1 MYFSKNLKMK
11 SGQEKIP
18 SSRTKDNQ
26 NQDQKTLIKSKTLHE
41 LLKQG
46 GGQNLIIDFSMLS
59 KKGTLNGL
67 IEKAKKYQN
76 INNQKII
83 EEPYDKKK
91 ENEEKNYKNS
101 KKFEIL
107 TKFSQRRSK
116 NIESDKNIRHQEIDD
131 NNKNNNNNN
140 NINNEKQLINDLS
153 NKINITTTDADN
165 MDETDNTYQ
174 GCLELEYDNSQSDF
188 YSSREASKP
197 NKNYSYIENDLNR
210 KDKKV
215 KFIVNDNN
223 NNTSNY
229 YLPNNHRYQDK
240 ELDPEPEQDPEQQ
253 ILTKSFNYAYN
264 LPKEIPQKKPK
275 NYIRRPFV
283 IENKTNKN
291 SNFKDNTKFMKKSYN
306 KIIKNNQN
314 QAIEYE
320 TVKENY
326 SIKHC
331 NCVLEYSFR
340 EDQNIDSEILMEDKS
355 KSIENFN
362 NDKDQMVF
370 EIFDGHGGDEMS
382 VYLQNNLA
390 QIYKQNLL
398 LNKGNI
404 ILSLK
409 NAFHDAD
416 DEMRNQ
422 LNIEGLGS
430 TGTLV
435 HIKWESENDLVVYSA
450 NVGDSRVSLIS
461 PEHII
466 RLSYDHRTSD
476 EKERKRILES
486 GLEIIDDRINGTL
499 MLTRIFGNYEY
510 KNNIEN
516 EEDDDENS
524 NNNNNNSNKGLICE
538 PFISKINIDLNIENQ
553 FLILASDGIWDT
565 ITEEEIQNIIQ
576 YHNDTQQICSIAIKN
591 CLRNE
596 AWDNLSIFAIKLT

>member
-1 MYFSKNLKMK
+1 MK
-11 SGQEKIP
+11 PGQEKIL
-18 SSRTKDNQ
+18 SSKTKIDPH
-26 NQDQKTLIKSKTLHE
+26 QDQKSLIKSKTLHE

-46 GGQNLIIDFSMLS
+46 GGQNLVIDFSMLS

-76 INNQKII
+76 VNNKKII

-107 TKFSQRRSK
+107 TKFSQRKSK
-116 NIESDKNIRHQEIDD
+116 NIESDALIKNEVIDD
-131 NNKNNNNNN
+131 NKKNKNNDI
-140 NINNEKQLINDLS
+140 NIEKQLINDLS
-153 NKINITTTDADN
+153 NKINITTTDVDN

-174 GCLELEYDNSQSDF
+174 GCLELEYDKSQSDF
-188 YSSREASKP
+188 YSSREAPKP
-197 NKNYSYIENDLNR
+197 NKNYSYMDNDLNK

-215 KFIVNDNN
+215 KFNVNDNN
-223 NNTSNY
+223 NNNNYCLSNS
-229 YLPNNHRYQDK
+229 HRYQEKDH
-240 ELDPEPEQDPEQQ
+240 DQEQEQEQ
-253 ILTKSFNYAYN
+253 PILTKSFNYAYN
-264 LPKEIPQKKPK
+264 IPDDIPQKKKPK

-283 IENKTNKN
+283 IESKTNKN
-291 SNFKDNTKFMKKSYN
+291 TYNKENTKFMKKSHN
-306 KIIKNNQN
+306 KKINNNLN

-320 TVKENY
+320 TIKENY

-362 NDKDQMVF
+362 NDKNQMVF

-382 VYLQNNLA
+382 IYLQNNLA

-516 EEDDDENS
+516 EEDDNSNS
-524 NNNNNNSNKGLICE
+524 NNYSNNKGLICE

-591 CLRNE
+591 
-596 AWDNLSIFAIKLT
+596 S

>member
-1 MYFSKNLKMK
+1 MK
-11 SGQEKIP
+11 PGQEKIL
-18 SSRTKDNQ
+18 SSKTKIDPH
-26 NQDQKTLIKSKTLHE
+26 QDQKSLIKSKTLHE

-46 GGQNLIIDFSMLS
+46 GGQNLVIDFSMLS

-76 INNQKII
+76 VNNKKII

-107 TKFSQRRSK
+107 TKFSQRKSK
-116 NIESDKNIRHQEIDD
+116 NIESDALIKNEVIDD
-131 NNKNNNNNN
+131 NKKNKNNDI
-140 NINNEKQLINDLS
+140 NIEKQLINDLS
-153 NKINITTTDADN
+153 NKINITTTDVDN

-174 GCLELEYDNSQSDF
+174 GCLELEYDKSQSDF
-188 YSSREASKP
+188 YSSREAPKP
-197 NKNYSYIENDLNR
+197 NKNYSYMDNDLNK

-215 KFIVNDNN
+215 KFNVNDNN
-223 NNTSNY
+223 NNNNYCLSNS
-229 YLPNNHRYQDK
+229 HRYQEKDH
-240 ELDPEPEQDPEQQ
+240 DQEQEQEQ
-253 ILTKSFNYAYN
+253 PILTKSFNYAYN
-264 LPKEIPQKKPK
+264 IPDDIPQKKKPK

-283 IENKTNKN
+283 IESKTNKN
-291 SNFKDNTKFMKKSYN
+291 TYNKENTKFMKKSHN
-306 KIIKNNQN
+306 KKINNNLN

-320 TVKENY
+320 TIKENY

-362 NDKDQMVF
+362 NDKNQMVF

-382 VYLQNNLA
+382 IYLQNNLA

-516 EEDDDENS
+516 EEDDNSNS
-524 NNNNNNSNKGLICE
+524 NNYSNNKGLICE

-591 CLRNE
+591 SLRNE

>member
-1 MYFSKNLKMK
+1 
-11 SGQEKIP
+11 
-18 SSRTKDNQ
+18 
-26 NQDQKTLIKSKTLHE
+26 
-41 LLKQG
+41 
-46 GGQNLIIDFSMLS
+46 MLS

-76 INNQKII
+76 VNNKKII

-91 ENEEKNYKNS
+91 ENDEKNYKNS

-107 TKFSQRRSK
+107 TKFSQRKSK
-116 NIESDKNIRHQEIDD
+116 NIESDALIKNEYIDD
-131 NNKNNNNNN
+131 NKKNKNNDI
-140 NINNEKQLINDLS
+140 NIEKQLINDLS
-153 NKINITTTDADN
+153 NKINITTTDVDN

-174 GCLELEYDNSQSDF
+174 GCLELEYDKSQSDF
-188 YSSREASKP
+188 YSSREAPKP
-197 NKNYSYIENDLNR
+197 NKNYSYMDNDLNK

-215 KFIVNDNN
+215 KFNVNDNN
-223 NNTSNY
+223 NNNNYCLSNS
-229 YLPNNHRYQDK
+229 HRYQEKDH
-240 ELDPEPEQDPEQQ
+240 DQEQEQEQ
-253 ILTKSFNYAYN
+253 PILTKSFNYAYN
-264 LPKEIPQKKPK
+264 IPDDIPQKKKPK

-283 IENKTNKN
+283 IESKTNKN
-291 SNFKDNTKFMKKSYN
+291 TYNKENTKFMKKSHN
-306 KIIKNNQN
+306 KKINNNLN

-320 TVKENY
+320 TIKENY

-362 NDKDQMVF
+362 NDKNQMVF

-382 VYLQNNLA
+382 IYLQNNLA

-516 EEDDDENS
+516 EEDDNSNS
-524 NNNNNNSNKGLICE
+524 NNYSNNKGLICE

-591 CLRNE
+591 SLRNE